1 VMILSSGTS
10 IWQKSELM
18 ALSFA
23 TTLIR
28 DHDKSNIKL
37 FAARRFGSI
46 FHESRQVS

>member
-1 VMILSSGTS
+1 MILSSGTR

-18 ALSFA
+18 ALSYA
-23 TTLIR
+23 ITLIR

-37 FAARRFGSI
+37 FATRRFESI